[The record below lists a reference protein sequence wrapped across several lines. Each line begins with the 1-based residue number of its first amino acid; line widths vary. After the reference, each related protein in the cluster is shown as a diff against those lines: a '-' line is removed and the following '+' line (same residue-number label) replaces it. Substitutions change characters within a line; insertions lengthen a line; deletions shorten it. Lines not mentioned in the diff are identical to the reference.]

1 MNILIREATE
11 IDYPAINKMLL
22 KLQNYHSENVPT
34 IYKKLDTFFTFDEY
48 LKILEDR
55 NVYFILATLDNEV
68 IGLIWLSFNEKLS
81 KYEYQRKQIWIEGI
95 YIKTKYRRK
104 GIAQKLV
111 NEAINKAKF
120 LNAQSIELMI
130 WNFNETSKKFFENFF
145 KVRSLVLTKELYK

>member
-34 IYKKLDTFFTFDEY
+34 IYKKLDSFFTFDEY
-48 LKILEDR
+48 LEILKNK
-55 NVYFILATLDNEV
+55 NVYFLLATFDKEV
-68 IGLIWLSFNEKLS
+68 VGLIWLKLNEKSS

-95 YIKTKYRRK
+95 YVEQKYRRK
-104 GIAQKLV
+104 GVAQKLV
-111 NEAINKAKF
+111 NEATNKAKF

-130 WNFNETSKKFFENFF
+130 WNFNTTSKKFFENYF
-145 KVRSLVLTKELYK
+145 KVRSLVLTKELK

>member
-22 KLQNYHSENVPT
+22 KLQNYHSKNIPT
-34 IYKKLDTFFTFDEY
+34 IYKKLDSFFTFDEY
-48 LKILEDR
+48 LEVLKDKNI
-55 NVYFILATLDNEV
+55 YFLLATLDNEV
-68 IGLIWLSFNEKLS
+68 IGLIWLRFNEKFS

-95 YIKTKYRRK
+95 YVKTKYRRK

-145 KVRSLVLTKELYK
+145 KVRSLVLTKEL

>member
-1 MNILIREATE
+1 
-11 IDYPAINKMLL
+11 MLL
-22 KLQNYHSENVPT
+22 KLQNYHSKNVPT
-34 IYKKLDTFFTFDEY
+34 LYKKLDTFFTFNEY

-55 NVYFILATLDNEV
+55 NVYFILATLDNKV
-68 IGLIWLSFNEKLS
+68 IGLSFNEKLS

-130 WNFNETSKKFFENFF
+130 WNFNETSKKFFEIFF
-145 KVRSLVLTKELYK
+145 KVRSLVLTKEL

>member
-68 IGLIWLSFNEKLS
+68 IGLICLSFNEKLS

-130 WNFNETSKKFFENFF
+130 WNFNETSKKFFENYF
-145 KVRSLVLTKELYK
+145 KIRSLVLTKEL

>member
-68 IGLIWLSFNEKLS
+68 IELIWLSFNEKLS

-145 KVRSLVLTKELYK
+145 KVRSLVLTKEL